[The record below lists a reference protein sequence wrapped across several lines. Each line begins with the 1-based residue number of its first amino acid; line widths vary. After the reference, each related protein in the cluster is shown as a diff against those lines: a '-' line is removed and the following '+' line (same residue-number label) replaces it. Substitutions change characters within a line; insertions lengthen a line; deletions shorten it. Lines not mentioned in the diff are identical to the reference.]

1 MKQFQML
8 GYKMLQVT
16 VEYTKN
22 KSMDHTVSYSCFYL
36 NKDGR
41 KISDSTSERTKLI
54 NFFRLYLAFH
64 SNNNINVWHGIFELP
79 VFFLFCVGGIFDLP
93 HLQISIRKAIECV
106 TDVRNYLSRQN
117 KIEWVNMF
125 TWSSTMFDRIFP
137 MSFEILLLVHKLH
150 LPSLLKIDKSK
161 YVLLVM
167 SLWAISAIVF
177 VWYSSAST
185 HSLTYSSE
193 QLISL

>member
-79 VFFLFCVGGIFDLP
+79 VFFLYCGIFDLP

-106 TDVRNYLSRQN
+106 TDVRSFLSRQN
-117 KIEWVNMF
+117 KIKRVNMF
-125 TWSSTMFDRIFP
+125 IWSSTIEFFRCHSKFFCSSTNCIYLRFWKLINRNT
-137 MSFEILLLVHKLH
+137 FCLLCLC
-150 LPSLLKIDKSK
+150 
-161 YVLLVM
+161 
-167 SLWAISAIVF
+167 
-177 VWYSSAST
+177 
-185 HSLTYSSE
+185 E
-193 QLISL
+193 R